1 MDATAGDGG
10 AAAGTALGEH
20 DCNEIISFQ
29 EVAEY
34 KDLLTLLQHLGHGI
48 TVHYNEHIS
57 KLKIIGD
64 KNSGRSLHAPRGG
77 EVGNIPNTVISTDI
91 DKLDT
96 LMAKIPKDSDLTT
109 ATARTLLKALENAIS
124 DLRGALKRAI
134 TPPSTN
140 ITMKGWLDSIEQVT
154 LINGTTKSVKL
165 GQSKDFLGGLVN
177 DVNKAVRAVKNA
189 CPQGGKKRLTND
201 ELTNN
206 GTILAMV
213 NALTLYQF
221 TVRFPGLFDGTLG
234 WGGGM
239 FQQGTQIG
247 QAAITGSGDFL
258 TASMMS
264 LVIKSIAKLQRK
276 SKLLEG
282 AGWYVD
288 HVGIDNDWLK
298 ERVPTAYTQPLD
310 VVFAGAD
317 FNGDGIFS
325 PDKSLEDKLLRATA
339 AVASSAGYVRAEK
352 LDVAQGELPS
362 LAVKFQG
369 NLQQGLPIWSQDNAQ
384 GKRQRKTIL
393 PQYDLKT
400 ETVTVNPL
408 APLAPAPSQVVN
420 KLAASKIA
428 YKWCSPAGMMDGASM
443 DGCGLAPT
451 AILRNEEWDYGMQ
464 DNGAALIF
472 TKGQAKL
479 LGQAHA
485 AGEARWL
492 FPIKKAHDDNDVPI
506 NGELDLGYDGTVTQ
520 GMKDNHMPIRWGGPD
535 YKVNTGGL
543 NETSALTICTKAML
557 LVRDMAREAVI
568 TAGGPPAATGGA
580 GGAAITMLATLCL
593 NPTCQ
598 ATGKALAYMMSA
610 YLFVKHSC
618 DNNIAKMNLLKGK
631 DIPSNGNTARPD
643 TFAVL
648 GDPDRSSVASGII
661 DMLLMKEFPMTATDG
676 QISATTLTR
685 PNSAIVFT
693 RSPKELSNEVK
704 TAVIQKPSPDGVNI
718 IYEGSPKPTPPPNL
732 YPLDGARD
740 AQGTLAAA
748 GLHVGLDLCHD
759 AAGSAGRGGAFA
771 DLLFHID
778 DGDEDGAGPGGGA
791 AGHGGADGAEHAG
804 GGSRRA
810 SKQRKTRRRSK
821 SSGKHTRKQSG
832 GGHSSS
838 DASGSKWAQLDRKV
852 ASSILAVVGQC
863 LEIGVGLWTMQYT
876 GEKLDEG
883 ITQEEGLATLFT
895 EKDRLVRYAFQDND
909 VVWASSVSLIQP
921 KYPPGGLHNWCA
933 DAPLLDNPVI
943 NNSAITEMGLPY
955 LQARKIS
962 PPLPSG
968 GDGDPEWI
976 NAPMG
981 WPVGQVFARL
991 GVDMD
996 SQRHNRITPKLLEEL
1011 SGGDG
1016 NLFHALSGLVDRI
1029 QYDDRI
1035 HMNVRLDADI
1045 EARLHGMAV
1054 EEEDD
1059 EEGEGDDI
1067 MRHIQDFQMA
1077 NYTPSPLP
1085 VPVPVLQRWGTP
1097 VQYEQKP
1104 RPAAPNLKRSHP
1116 PGSSPGSSPDSPPG
1130 SSPNAKRTNLGLNG
1144 GGAGG
1149 AGGGSR
1155 RRTQGKKGTRGR
1167 KVTLRKRRQG
1177 KSEERRW
1184 KTLGFYECREK
1195 LFKARKK
1202 LGGEKKVWQLV
1213 QADDTDF
1220 PHFSP
1225 SQKGWTFEKIHSWMN
1240 DKKRSGLSGV
1250 MSISKPQLKLAL
1262 KICASR

>member
-1 MDATAGDGG
+1 MDTTPEDGG
-10 AAAGTALGEH
+10 AAAAGTALGEL

-29 EVAEY
+29 EAAVY

-64 KNSGRSLHAPRGG
+64 KNSGRSLHAKRKS

-91 DKLDT
+91 DKLET
-96 LMAKIPKDSDLTT
+96 LMAKIPKGLSIP
-109 ATARTLLKALENAIS
+109 ARTLLKALENAIS

-134 TPPSTN
+134 TPPSTDM
-140 ITMKGWLDSIEQVT
+140 TMKGWLDSIEQVT
-154 LINGTTKSVKL
+154 LINGTTKRVKL

-177 DVNKAVRAVKNA
+177 DVKEAVRAVKNA
-189 CPQGGKKRLTND
+189 CPQGGKKRLTKE
-201 ELTNN
+201 ELVNN

-221 TVRFPGLFDGTLG
+221 TVRFPGLFVSGQG
-234 WGGGM
+234 WGSGM
-239 FQQGTQIG
+239 FEPADIIQGS
-247 QAAITGSGDFL
+247 AITGSGNFL

-288 HVGIDNDWLK
+288 HVGIDNDWLN

-317 FNGDGIFS
+317 FNGDGIFG

-352 LDVAQGELPS
+352 LDVAESELPS

-400 ETVTVNPL
+400 ETVNPL

-451 AILRNEEWDYGMQ
+451 ANLRNEEWDYGMQ

-472 TKGQAKL
+472 TNGQAKL
-479 LGQAHA
+479 LRQAHA

-492 FPIKKAHDDNDVPI
+492 FPIKKAHNDNDVPI

-568 TAGGPPAATGGA
+568 TAGGPPAAAGGT

-693 RSPKELSNEVK
+693 RSPKGLSNEVK

-718 IYEGSPKPTPPPNL
+718 IYEDSPKPTPPPNL
-732 YPLDGARD
+732 PPLDGARD

-876 GEKLDEG
+876 GEKLDEE
-883 ITQEEGLATLFT
+883 ITQKEGLATLFT

-909 VVWASSVSLIQP
+909 VVWASSVGLIRP
-921 KYPPGGLHNWCA
+921 KDSPGGLYNWCA
-933 DAPLLDNPVI
+933 GTPLQAHPNIHVTVE
-943 NNSAITEMGLPY
+943 TEMRHPY
-955 LQARKIS
+955 LQASNIRQAR
-962 PPLPSG
+962 PSG
-968 GDGDPEWI
+968 GHSDQKWI
-976 NAPMG
+976 NAPIE

-991 GVDMD
+991 GVNMN
-996 SQRHNRITPKLLEEL
+996 SQSHNLITSGLLEKL
-1011 SGGDG
+1011 SGGNED
-1016 NLFHALSGLVDRI
+1016 LFNALLGLVDRI
-1029 QYDDRI
+1029 QNDDGI

-1045 EARLHGMAV
+1045 EARLRGMAV

-1059 EEGEGDDI
+1059 GEGEGEGYAI

-1077 NYTPSPLP
+1077 NTPAGDQRETEAQPAAFLQRQVTPQRISPNPTPGRAPVKVVGTEKRHRSPL
-1085 VPVPVLQRWGTP
+1085 
-1097 VQYEQKP
+1097 
-1104 RPAAPNLKRSHP
+1104 
-1116 PGSSPGSSPDSPPG
+1116 DSPPG
-1130 SSPNAKRTNLGLNG
+1130 SSPNAKRTNRGLNG
-1144 GGAGG
+1144 DS

-1184 KTLGFYECREK
+1184 KTLGFYECRDK
-1195 LFKARKK
+1195 LFKAGKK